1 MTPRSSVKNQNT
13 KQRNKTNKQKHNQNP
28 PSSQEAQKQDE
39 GLVPLLCLPVQTTQE
54 GQRLLQCQP
63 EPCRCCL
70 PWALELRHLEG
81 LLAGLELIPLL
92 GLDHNYSNFL
102 TELGSRT
109 V

>member
-1 MTPRSSVKNQNT
+1 MRGPVR
-13 KQRNKTNKQKHNQNP
+13 
-28 PSSQEAQKQDE
+28 
-39 GLVPLLCLPVQTTQE
+39 LLCLPTRARQE
-54 GQRLLQCQP
+54 GRRGPGASESPADAPPVGLN
-63 EPCRCCL
+63 
-70 PWALELRHLEG
+70 LRHLEG

>member
-1 MTPRSSVKNQNT
+1 MQND
-13 KQRNKTNKQKHNQNP
+13 
-28 PSSQEAQKQDE
+28 SQELCQELKKKKKTQPKPITFSGGQKKME
-39 GLVPLLCLPVQTTQE
+39 GPGPLSLTAE
-54 GQRLLQCQP
+54 GRPKGQP
-63 EPCRCCL
+63 EPCPYCL
-70 PWALELRHLEG
+70 PWAPNLRHLEG

>member
-1 MTPRSSVKNQNT
+1 MRGPGPVSSL
-13 KQRNKTNKQKHNQNP
+13 P
-28 PSSQEAQKQDE
+28 PQDR
-39 GLVPLLCLPVQTTQE
+39 QE
-54 GQRLLQCQP
+54 GHRWLWCQP
-63 EPCRCCL
+63 EPRQRCL
-70 PWALELRHLEG
+70 PWALNLTHLEG